1 MKNLVN
7 ITEFMISRFIFGKN
21 EKEIFGSYFLS
32 SISYEIF
39 KDEFIIFNIKIK
51 SDNAMRIL
59 VQYSYGFYVI
69 VSFQIRFYI

>member
-51 SDNAMRIL
+51 SDNSMKL
-59 VQYSYGFYVI
+59 YSYGFYVI